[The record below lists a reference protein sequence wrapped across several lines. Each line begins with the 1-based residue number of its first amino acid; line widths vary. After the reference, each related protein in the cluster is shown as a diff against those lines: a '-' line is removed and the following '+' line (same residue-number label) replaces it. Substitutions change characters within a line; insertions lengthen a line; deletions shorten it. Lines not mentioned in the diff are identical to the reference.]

1 MKARNIIG
9 ITALCLLLASCD
21 AWGHGLFTKVEVTDI
36 QYIGIWTSN
45 GNYFAAFDYQ
55 VKNTGLVDVEYG
67 YITVKVK
74 SSDGST
80 ATGDLLFEYLG
91 VGESAS
97 GSGNIQIEQPDVADW
112 DVVDVK
118 RYAPVGTIGG

>member
-1 MKARNIIG
+1 
-9 ITALCLLLASCD
+9 
-21 AWGHGLFTKVEVTDI
+21 
-36 QYIGIWTSN
+36 
-45 GNYFAAFDYQ
+45 
-55 VKNTGLVDVEYG
+55 
-67 YITVKVK
+67 VK